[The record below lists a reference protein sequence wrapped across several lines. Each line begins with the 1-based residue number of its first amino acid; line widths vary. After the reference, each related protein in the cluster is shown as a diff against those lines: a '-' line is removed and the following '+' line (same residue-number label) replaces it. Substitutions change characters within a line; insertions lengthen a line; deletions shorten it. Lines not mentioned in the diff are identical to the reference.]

1 MGLCSKDAERG
12 NSIVEY
18 TIMIAFL
25 LLATLVAT
33 RALGVSVKDTLQWST
48 GDWTGDSWWGRDI
61 SEI

>member
-1 MGLCSKDAERG
+1 MGPCSKDAERG

-33 RALGVSVKDTLQWST
+33 RALGVSVKDTLQWMGSFLL
-48 GDWTGDSWWGRDI
+48 GEAPPQGG
-61 SEI
+61 